1 MSEGFPYPKLTKQLT
16 VLELEDIR
24 EELLALSEAMRL
36 VPSEFDASFQQKIN
50 RVLDI
55 TSEVEHHSKQ
65 LRAGIEQ
72 SQKAFSE
79 TLIQKQEKQY
89 ERLLKAIDKRIE
101 DKLSGYIPVNK
112 GFIFT
117 ALFINALFV
126 GSILGGVF
134 YLLAFAL

>member
-1 MSEGFPYPKLTKQLT
+1 MSEGFPYPTLTKQLT
-16 VLELEDIR
+16 LVELEEMR
-24 EELLALSEAMRL
+24 EELLALGEALKL

-72 SQKAFSE
+72 SQQAFSDS
-79 TLIQKQEKQY
+79 LIQEMRKRHEQQ
-89 ERLLKAIDKRIE
+89 LDAIDKCIS

-112 GFIFT
+112 RFFFI
-117 ALFINALFV
+117 ALFVNALFV
-126 GSILGGVF
+126 GSLLGAVF
-134 YLLAFAL
+134 YLLAFRL

>member
-24 EELLALSEAMRL
+24 EELLALSEAMKL

-79 TLIQKQEKQY
+79 TLIQEQQKQY
-89 ERLLKAIDKRIE
+89 ERLLKAIDKRFE
-101 DKLSGYIPVNK
+101 DKLSDYEPVNK

-117 ALFINALFV
+117 ALFINALIV

-134 YLLAFAL
+134 YLLAFSL

>member
-65 LRAGIEQ
+65 LRAAIEQ

-79 TLIQKQEKQY
+79 TLIQKQQKQY

-101 DKLSGYIPVNK
+101 DKLSGYIPVTK
-112 GFIFT
+112 GLILT
-117 ALFINALFV
+117 AWFINALLV
-126 GSILGGVF
+126 GSILGAVF
-134 YLLAFAL
+134 YLLAFAM

>member
-79 TLIQKQEKQY
+79 TLIQKQQKQY
-89 ERLLKAIDKRIE
+89 ELLLLSIDKRIE
-101 DKLSGYIPVNK
+101 DKLSGYIPVTK
-112 GFIFT
+112 RFIFT
-117 ALFINALFV
+117 ALFINALIV

>member
-24 EELLALSEAMRL
+24 EELLTLSEAMRL

>member
-16 VLELEDIR
+16 VLELEDIQ
-24 EELLALSEAMRL
+24 EELLALSEAMKL

-79 TLIQKQEKQY
+79 TLIQKQQKQY
-89 ERLLKAIDKRIE
+89 ERLLKAIDN
-101 DKLSGYIPVNK
+101 KLSSYIPVNK
-112 GFIFT
+112 GFILT

-126 GSILGGVF
+126 GSILGVVF
-134 YLLAFAL
+134 YLLAFSL

>member
-1 MSEGFPYPKLTKQLT
+1 MSEGFPYPKLTKQLA

-24 EELLALSEAMRL
+24 EELLTLSEAMRL

-101 DKLSGYIPVNK
+101 DKLSGYMPVNK
-112 GFIFT
+112 GLIFT

-126 GSILGGVF
+126 GSTLGGVF

>member
-1 MSEGFPYPKLTKQLT
+1 MDKLAKITKELT
-16 VLELEDIR
+16 LDELHELR
-24 EELLALSEAMRL
+24 EAVLALSEAMKL

-72 SQKAFSE
+72 SQQAFSDS
-79 TLIQKQEKQY
+79 LIQEVRKKHEQQ
-89 ERLLKAIDKRIE
+89 LVAIDKRIS

-112 GFIFT
+112 SFFFI
-117 ALFINALFV
+117 ALFV
-126 GSILGGVF
+126 NAVFVGSLLGAVF
-134 YLLAFAL
+134 YLLAFRL

>member
-79 TLIQKQEKQY
+79 TLIQQQQKQY
-89 ERLLKAIDKRIE
+89 ELLLISIDN
-101 DKLSGYIPVNK
+101 KLSGYIPVTK
-112 GFIFT
+112 RFIFT
-117 ALFINALFV
+117 ALFINALIV

>member
-72 SQKAFSE
+72 SHKAFNE
-79 TLIQKQEKQY
+79 TLIQKQQKQY
-89 ERLLKAIDKRIE
+89 EQLLKAIDKRIE

-112 GFIFT
+112 GFILA

-126 GSILGGVF
+126 GSILGGAF

>member
-55 TSEVEHHSKQ
+55 ISEVEHHSKQ
-65 LRAGIEQ
+65 LRAAIEQ

-79 TLIQKQEKQY
+79 TLIQKQQKQY

-101 DKLSGYIPVNK
+101 DKLSGYIPVTK
-112 GFIFT
+112 GLILT
-117 ALFINALFV
+117 ALFINALLV
-126 GSILGGVF
+126 GSILGAVF
-134 YLLAFAL
+134 YLLAFAM

>member
-24 EELLALSEAMRL
+24 EELLALSEAMKL

-50 RVLDI
+50 RVLDV

-72 SQKAFSE
+72 SHKAFSE
-79 TLIQKQEKQY
+79 TLIQKQQKQY
-89 ERLLKAIDKRIE
+89 ERLLKAIDNKIE
-101 DKLSGYIPVNK
+101 DKLSDYIPVNK
-112 GFIFT
+112 EFIFT
-117 ALFINALFV
+117 ALFINALIV

-134 YLLAFAL
+134 YLLAFTL

>member
-24 EELLALSEAMRL
+24 EELLTLSEAMRL

-101 DKLSGYIPVNK
+101 DKLSGYMPVNK
-112 GFIFT
+112 GLIFT

>member
-101 DKLSGYIPVNK
+101 DKLSGYMPVNK

>member
-24 EELLALSEAMRL
+24 EELIALSEAMRL

-101 DKLSGYIPVNK
+101 DKLSGYMPVNK
-112 GFIFT
+112 GFIYT

>member
-24 EELLALSEAMRL
+24 EELLALSEAMKL

-79 TLIQKQEKQY
+79 TLIQKQQKQY
-89 ERLLKAIDKRIE
+89 ERLLKAIDN
-101 DKLSGYIPVNK
+101 KLSSYIPVNK
-112 GFIFT
+112 GFILT

-126 GSILGGVF
+126 GSILGVVF
-134 YLLAFAL
+134 YLLAFSL